1 MKRKMPNFGLSA
13 RARSTQNSGLN
24 PLKAEE
30 PYFLAFRPFS
40 PYNDDMQSQGT
51 LSFSGN
57 LLRWFVPL
65 AALLVLAGFLFITP
79 PGLLGKAD
87 GIGYAVCHRID
98 ERSFHL
104 FGRQLPLCARCTGE
118 FNAAAVTFLFL
129 GFASRKRNG
138 MPLKGILALLALFFL
153 AFGIDGS
160 NSYLYLLKQT
170 YEGFL
175 PQIPNLYVPNNTL
188 RLLTGSGMG
197 IAMASVLYPV
207 VNQTLWR
214 EADERPAL
222 TWKEFGILLGI
233 VLFVDVGILSEQPV
247 MLYPIALL
255 SVLGVLALLVTVFSI
270 VWVIIMR
277 QENTLETPRQLWMPV
292 TAGLTL
298 AFLMI
303 SVIDLLRLQL
313 TGTWGG
319 FPLG

>member
-1 MKRKMPNFGLSA
+1 M
-13 RARSTQNSGLN
+13 
-24 PLKAEE
+24 E
-30 PYFLAFRPFS
+30 
-40 PYNDDMQSQGT
+40 SQKT
-51 LSFSGN
+51 LSFSAS
-57 LLRWFVPL
+57 LVRWFVPL

-118 FNAAAVTFLFL
+118 FNAAAITFIFL
-129 GFASRKRNG
+129 GIVSRKRSD
-138 MPLKGILALLALFFL
+138 MPLKGILAVLVLFFL
-153 AFGIDGS
+153 AFAVDGT
-160 NSYLYLLKQT
+160 NSYLYLLKQS
-170 YEGFL
+170 YDGFL

-197 IAMASVLYPV
+197 IAIASVLYPV
-207 VNQTLWR
+207 VNQTLWMD
-214 EADERPAL
+214 ADKGPAL
-222 TWKEFGILLGI
+222 TWKEFGGLLGI
-233 VLFVDVGILSEQPV
+233 ILLIDLGILSEQPV
-247 MLYPIALL
+247 ILYPVIFL
-255 SVLGVLALLVTVFSI
+255 SVLGVLALLTTVFTI

-277 QENTLETPRQLWMPV
+277 QENAFETLKQLWMPV